1 MAVDPALDEPG
12 EHCSVVL
19 RTSLIETSAA
29 TECSSVVEQFAAGG
43 KPVAH
48 A

>member
-1 MAVDPALDEPG
+1 MAVDPALGEQG
-12 EHCSVVL
+12 EHHFPVL
-19 RTSLIETSAA
+19 RTSLIEASAA